1 MWSRPGKKDWMRN
14 LFINT
19 KGWFSYSR
27 PGRPSRPSR
36 SKKCADDCDDYMR
49 TLLRR
54 PGTTASD
61 PDDWD
66 DRGRLDRTEFYPDD
80 RDDRERSETIIWELL
95 SGDRDDWDDP
105 SDPNLSQNAL
115 LFPSIRNDSDDWDDR
130 DDYMRTSL
138 KGTQLNNM
146 IDYNGTLISARTSG
160 LSRRRG

>member
-1 MWSRPGKKDWMRN
+1 MRGR
-14 LFINT
+14 LGRLYENT
-19 KGWFSYSR
+19 SG
-27 PGRPSRPSR
+27 
-36 SKKCADDCDDYMR
+36 
-49 TLLRR
+49 R

-115 LFPSIRNDSDDWDDR
+115 LFPSIRNDSDDR

-138 KGTQLNNM
+138 RSGVPIVRVVSKNLSKRLGRLGRPGRLYENQPL
-146 IDYNGTLISARTSG
+146 LIFIRLQIIKLKSPNENVLCESE
-160 LSRRRG
+160 